1 MTLTTRRV
9 NPRSRPGRLQIFAR
23 RGLLS
28 AVLFVSGS
36 ILGPAPARAQSAT
49 APELKAALVL
59 NFARFATWPEIA
71 PGAAILVCVFGD
83 DRVADALSLAVRG
96 QAIDGR
102 ALKVSKLPTGGSPG
116 ACQLLFVG
124 APDIRQAAA
133 LLDSARTLP
142 VLTVSDGARFA
153 QSTGMVEL
161 FVDAG
166 RMRFAVNIDA
176 VGRSRLSL
184 SSRLLGL
191 AKIVRD
197 DHVQ

>member
-1 MTLTTRRV
+1 MIALRNLV
-9 NPRSRPGRLQIFAR
+9 SVRLLFLA
-23 RGLLS
+23 GLM
-28 AVLFVSGS
+28 VW
-36 ILGPAPARAQSAT
+36 LGAAPARAQSAT

-59 NFARFATWPEIA
+59 NFARFATWPEIG
-71 PGAAILVCVFGD
+71 PDTAIVLCVFGD

-96 QAIDGR
+96 QTIGGR
-102 ALKVSKLPTGGSPG
+102 GLQVAKLSAGASPR

-124 APDIRQAAA
+124 APELRLAAP

-142 VLTVSDGARFA
+142 VLTVSDGARFS

-161 FVDAG
+161 FADAG
-166 RMRFAVNIDA
+166 RMRFAINIDA

-197 DHVQ
+197 EHVQ

>member
-1 MTLTTRRV
+1 M
-9 NPRSRPGRLQIFAR
+9 IAR
-23 RGLLS
+23 RSLLP
-28 AVLFVSGS
+28 AQLLFVSGLMVG
-36 ILGPAPARAQSAT
+36 LGAATARGQSAT

-59 NFARFATWPEIA
+59 NFARFATWPEI
-71 PGAAILVCVFGD
+71 GSDAAIQLCVFGD
-83 DRVADALSLAVRG
+83 DRVADALSVAVRG
-96 QAIDGR
+96 QTIGGR
-102 ALKVSKLPTGGSPG
+102 GLQVSKLSAGSSPR
-116 ACQLLFVG
+116 ACQVLFVG
-124 APDIRQAAA
+124 AAELRLAAP
-133 LLDSARTLP
+133 LLDGARTLP
-142 VLTVSDGARFA
+142 VLTVSDGAGFS

-161 FVDAG
+161 FADAG

>member
-1 MTLTTRRV
+1 MIVRR
-9 NPRSRPGRLQIFAR
+9 S
-23 RGLLS
+23 LL
-28 AVLFVSGS
+28 AAQLLFVSGL
-36 ILGPAPARAQSAT
+36 IVGLGPAPARAQSAT
-49 APELKAALVL
+49 APELKAVLVL

-71 PGAAILVCVFGD
+71 PDAAIQLCVFGD

-96 QAIDGR
+96 QTIGGHVPQA
-102 ALKVSKLPTGGSPG
+102 SKLSAGTSPR

-124 APDIRQAAA
+124 AAELGLAAP
-133 LLDSARTLP
+133 LLESARSLP
-142 VLTVSDGARFA
+142 VLTVSDGAGFS

-161 FVDAG
+161 FAEAG